1 MTQLRSR
8 YQKATRDIDEL
19 NEQIDKL
26 KLEINTLRSR
36 PSSKLTNGCMFR
48 LLTSSMFA
56 SKVRQSSGIAKILS
70 ETQDLDDDDLDNTFT
85 SHHNTGSNGGG
96 LSLNSGA
103 NGSLSSLS
111 TISSNK
117 ESPTS

>member
-36 PSSKLTNGCMFR
+36 PSSKLT
-48 LLTSSMFA
+48 TSSMFA